1 MDLTLI
7 IEPTM
12 HMRIG
17 ARIIGCRDGAIDPA
31 LNAWRRRSTDAQR
44 DAFIRITMRSAAR
57 RLQLWWLRCMVHLR
71 LWYDHHA
78 MQPMLEEQ

>member
-1 MDLTLI
+1 MALALEI
-7 IEPTM
+7 TM
-12 HMRIG
+12 HMWIG
-17 ARIIGCRDGAIDPA
+17 ARRECELDPA
-31 LNAWRRRSTDAQR
+31 FNAWRRRATDAQKA
-44 DAFIRITMRSAAR
+44 AFVGIITRSAAR